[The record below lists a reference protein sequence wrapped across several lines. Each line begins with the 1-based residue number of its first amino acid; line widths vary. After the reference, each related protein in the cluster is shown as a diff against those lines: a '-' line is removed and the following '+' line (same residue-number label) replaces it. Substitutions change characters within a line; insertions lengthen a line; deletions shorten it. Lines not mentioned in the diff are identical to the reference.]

1 MILLFISCLKSSYKA
16 VEPLY
21 KDFILFVIYVKSTKI
36 KERDLLHCCSLC
48 MENTEQN
55 IVEQEEYSQDWKRSI
70 PAQIFLNYFFSL
82 HYLIREAADAFQLN
96 KMDYFRHFR
105 LPDAGQELS
114 EADMSAIQQHLLNA
128 WNTEY
133 ALRATAQLG
142 NDDYLRNAL
151 HWTFPQACYSVFESL
166 QAFLRLQG
174 IERMQPEQM
183 QWEAGHLVAN
193 GAYPKA
199 ISFYASGH
207 PLKPRLHGLQY
218 GHYRPSL
225 QLADMKTEAQAQL
238 GQFLR
243 TTRKAKAQS
252 VRQKVQG
259 NPATAIRSQRTGKV
273 LARFTDEH
281 WRQLSWRL
289 GHTNIFS
296 FLLRLRI
303 SANHREITRFV
314 EADIDFRLFHQSLQ
328 YLVAYL
334 NFVHEAYVAK
344 ALGLENYRKLVQKL
358 PPYLQEGFVHGRL
371 ESQIT
376 PLLASEKEGE
386 EAA

>member
-1 MILLFISCLKSSYKA
+1 MPKNYSTKVQKKSVSYLLFCLNSAKHQ
-16 VEPLY
+16 
-21 KDFILFVIYVKSTKI
+21 
-36 KERDLLHCCSLC
+36 ERVVPKFCFLG
-48 MENTEQN
+48 MENKEQN
-55 IVEQEEYSQDWKRSI
+55 LVEQEEYSQDWKRSI

-82 HYLIREAADAFQLN
+82 HYLIRQAADAFQLN
-96 KMDYFRHFR
+96 KVDYFRHFR
-105 LPDAGQELS
+105 QINAEEELS
-114 EADMSAIQQHLLNA
+114 ETERNAIQQHLLNA

-166 QAFLRLQG
+166 QAFLRIQG
-174 IERMQPEQM
+174 IKRLQPEQM
-183 QWEAGHLVAN
+183 EWEAGHLVAN

-207 PLKPRLHGLQY
+207 PLKPHLNGLQY

-252 VRQKVQG
+252 VRQKMQG
-259 NPATAIRSQRTGKV
+259 NPATALRSQRTGKV

-281 WRQLSWRL
+281 WRQLSWKL
-289 GHTNIFS
+289 GHTSIFS

-314 EADIDFRLFHQSLQ
+314 EADIDFRLFQQSLQ
-328 YLVAYL
+328 YIVSFL

-344 ALGLENYRKLVQKL
+344 ALGLEVYRKLVQKV
-358 PPYLQEGFVHGRL
+358 PPYLQEGFVQGRL
-371 ESQIT
+371 KAHIA
-376 PLLASEKEGE
+376 PLFAPEKEGE

>member
-1 MILLFISCLKSSYKA
+1 
-16 VEPLY
+16 
-21 KDFILFVIYVKSTKI
+21 
-36 KERDLLHCCSLC
+36 
-48 MENTEQN
+48 MENNEQN
-55 IVEQEEYSQDWKRSI
+55 IVEQEENSQDWKRSI

-82 HYLIREAADAFQLN
+82 HYLIREAVDAFQLN
-96 KMDYFRHFR
+96 KVAYFRHFKA
-105 LPDAGQELS
+105 LKLEK
-114 EADMSAIQQHLLNA
+114 ADIASVEQHLLNA

-151 HWTFPQACYSVFESL
+151 HWTFPQAFFSVFESL
-166 QAFLRLQG
+166 QAFLKLQG
-174 IERMQPEQM
+174 IQRLQPEKI

-193 GAYPKA
+193 GAYPKV

-207 PLKPRLHGLQY
+207 PQKPRLSGLKY

-225 QLADMKTEAQAQL
+225 QLADMQTEAQAQL

-259 NPATAIRSQRTGKV
+259 NPATALRSQRTGKV
-273 LARFTDEH
+273 LERFTDEH

-289 GHTNIFS
+289 GHTSIFS

-314 EADIDFRLFHQSLQ
+314 EADIDFRLFQQSLQ
-328 YLVAYL
+328 YLVSYL
-334 NFVHEAYVAK
+334 NFIHEAYVAK
-344 ALGLENYRKLVQKL
+344 ALGLQGYRQLLQKL
-358 PPYLQEGFVHGRL
+358 PPYLQEGFVQGRL
-371 ESQIT
+371 ETKIA
-376 PLLASEKEGE
+376 PLFEQQQEKE

>member
-1 MILLFISCLKSSYKA
+1 
-16 VEPLY
+16 
-21 KDFILFVIYVKSTKI
+21 
-36 KERDLLHCCSLC
+36 
-48 MENTEQN
+48 MENKEQN
-55 IVEQEEYSQDWKRSI
+55 RVGQEEYSQDWKRSI

-82 HYLIREAADAFQLN
+82 HYLIRQAAEAFQLN
-96 KMDYFRHFR
+96 KVDYFRSFR
-105 LPDAGQELS
+105 QMDAELD
-114 EADMSAIQQHLLNA
+114 EADLAAVQQHLLNA

-151 HWTFPQACYSVFESL
+151 HWTFPQAYYSVFESL

-174 IERMQPEQM
+174 IRRLQPEQM

-193 GAYPKA
+193 GAYPKV

-207 PLKPRLHGLQY
+207 PLKPRLSGLKY

-225 QLADMKTEAQAQL
+225 QLADMQTEAQAQL

-252 VRQKVQG
+252 VRQKVQS
-259 NPATAIRSQRTGKV
+259 NPASALRSQRTGKV
-273 LARFTDEH
+273 LERFTDEH

-289 GHTNIFS
+289 GHTSIFS

-314 EADIDFRLFHQSLQ
+314 EADIDFRLFQQSLQ
-328 YLVAYL
+328 YLVSYL

-344 ALGLENYRKLVQKL
+344 GLGLENYRKLVQKL
-358 PPYLQEGFVHGRL
+358 PPYLQEGFVKGRMDAH
-371 ESQIT
+371 IA
-376 PLLASEKEGE
+376 PLFKPHKEGE

>member
-1 MILLFISCLKSSYKA
+1 LLFCLKS
-16 VEPLY
+16 
-21 KDFILFVIYVKSTKI
+21 TKYQ
-36 KERDLLHCCSLC
+36 ERVVLGFCSLD
-48 MENTEQN
+48 MGNKEQN
-55 IVEQEEYSQDWKRSI
+55 LVEQEEYSQDWKRSI

-82 HYLIREAADAFQLN
+82 HYLIRQAADAFQLN
-96 KMDYFRHFR
+96 KVDYFRHFR
-105 LPDAGQELS
+105 QINAEEELS
-114 EADMSAIQQHLLNA
+114 ETERNAIQQHLLNA

-166 QAFLRLQG
+166 QAFLHIQG
-174 IERMQPEQM
+174 IKRLQPEQV

-207 PLKPRLHGLQY
+207 PLKPHLHGLQY

-259 NPATAIRSQRTGKV
+259 NPATALRSQRTGKV

-281 WRQLSWRL
+281 WRQLSWKL
-289 GHTNIFS
+289 GHTSIFS

-314 EADIDFRLFHQSLQ
+314 EADIDFRLFQQSLQ
-328 YLVAYL
+328 YIVSYL

-344 ALGLENYRKLVQKL
+344 ALGLEAYRKLVQKV
-358 PPYLQEGFVHGRL
+358 PPYLQEGFVQGRL
-371 ESQIT
+371 KAHIA
-376 PLLASEKEGE
+376 PLFAPEKEGE